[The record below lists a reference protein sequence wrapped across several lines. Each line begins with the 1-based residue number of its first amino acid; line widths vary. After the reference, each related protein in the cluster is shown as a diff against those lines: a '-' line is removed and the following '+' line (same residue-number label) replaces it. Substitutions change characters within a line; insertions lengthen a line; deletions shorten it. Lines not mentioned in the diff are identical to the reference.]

1 MAMTT
6 AQGDAAVENAL
17 QEEIADYAKKRAN
30 MTIGL
35 TQDEANAENVALVA
49 KFKARL
55 MTDIDAA
62 WSD

>member
-49 KFKARL
+49 KLKARL

>member
-6 AQGDAAVENAL
+6 AQGGTAIQTAL
-17 QEEIADYAKKRAN
+17 DEEVADYAKKRAN

-35 TQDEANAENVALVA
+35 TQDEANAENALLVA
-49 KFKARL
+49 KLKARL
-55 MTDIDAA
+55 LTDLDGA